1 MYNNGRHMALI
12 TVAILVASAAY
23 LILHLTTAIF
33 APPKTPKGLRVVPLA
48 GTAVDLGPYPQKQ
61 LRKWALEHGDL
72 FRVALGREQWIY
84 VNSPAAVKEIFDKQS
99 QHSSSRAPSSV
110 VSDLLSGGMRCE
122 GALRRDNYGVVW
134 LTRGDR
140 FLFMPYSSE
149 WRKLRAIVH
158 KLLTPKSS
166 NTFMPSQE
174 FEAKQL
180 LWDILTDNENQEN
193 FYMHIRRY
201 TTSVVMTSTY
211 GRRVPVW
218 ECEDI
223 REIYGLMEEF
233 SKAAAPG
240 KYLAETYPL
249 LTRLPTWMQ
258 WWRKEA
264 LQSFNRQAVI
274 WMKYWTRLRTQM
286 EQGQAPACFVKQ
298 FIETDFEKNGISELQ
313 ASFVAGTMIEAGSET
328 TSSALNSCVKY
339 FAAYPDAQAKAYA
352 EINRVIGENRI
363 PTFEDEPNLPYI
375 RACVKEILRIR
386 PVSIGSPHY
395 TTADIVYKDYFIPA
409 NTVVSIN
416 QYGLHFDPTRYQNPD
431 DFIPDRY
438 LNHNLKAGAYAAHP
452 DPYERDH
459 FDFGAGRRI
468 CPGLH
473 LAENSLFITIAC
485 LIWAFEILPPIEN
498 GKINPVDVSDAAY
511 ESGVNT
517 LPKPSKLR
525 FVPRSSTVQ
534 STLTAEWTRAKS
546 EGYMLGSIKV
556 NAEGMVVGSK

>member
-1 MYNNGRHMALI
+1 MPLI
-12 TVAILVASAAY
+12 TIGLLAAAAAS
-23 LILHLTTAIF
+23 LIYHLLTATL
-33 APPKTPKGLRVVPLA
+33 ATKRPPKGLRYVPDA
-48 GTAVDLGPYPQKQ
+48 GNASQLGVYPQRQ
-61 LRKWALEHGDL
+61 LRKWAQEHGEL
-72 FRVALGREQWIY
+72 FRVRLGREQWIY

-99 QHSSSRAPSSV
+99 QHSSSRAPSPV
-110 VSDLLSGGMRCE
+110 VSDILSGGMR
-122 GALRRDNYGVVW
+122 
-134 LTRGDR
+134 
-140 FLFMPYSSE
+140 FLLMPYSPH

-218 ECEDI
+218 DCEDI

-233 SKAAAPG
+233 SKAATPG
-240 KYLAETYPL
+240 KYMAETFPVL
-249 LTRLPTWMQ
+249 AKLPAWMQ
-258 WWRKEA
+258 WWRNEA
-264 LQSFNRQAVI
+264 LQSFNRQAAI
-274 WMKYWTRLRTQM
+274 WMKYWTGLRIQM
-286 EQGQAPACFVKQ
+286 GQGHAPDCFVKQ
-298 FIETDFEKNGISELQ
+298 FIETDYEKNDISELQ

-339 FAAYPDAQAKAYA
+339 FAAYPEAQAKAFA
-352 EINRVIGENRI
+352 EIQRVVGEDRI
-363 PTFEDEPNLPYI
+363 PSFKDEPELPYI
-375 RACVKEILRIR
+375 RACAKEVLRIR
-386 PVSIGSPHY
+386 PVTNIGSPHY

-416 QYGLHFDPTRYQNPD
+416 QYALHFDPDRYENPD

-438 LNHNLKAGAYAAHP
+438 LKHPLKAGAYAAHP
-452 DPYERDH
+452 DPYARDH

-468 CPGLH
+468 CPGMH

-485 LIWAFEILPPIEN
+485 IIWAFEILPPVQD
-498 GKINPVDVSDAAY
+498 GKVGTVDVSDAAY
-511 ESGVNT
+511 EDGANT

-525 FVPRSSTVQ
+525 FVPRSSDVEN
-534 STLTAEWTRAKS
+534 TLRREWARAKE
-546 EGYMLGSIKV
+546 EGYTLGEVKV
-556 NAEGMVVGSK
+556 NAEGVVVPGK